1 MRSRQLCGVLGGV
14 LLLVVLSGGLVDL
27 QAQENLETK
36 ATSPVTE
43 AVKAKT
49 TTAEK
54 TSPPGQEETEAAK
67 KKKAEADK
75 KNAEAEKTEALEKIV
90 VTATKTPRNP
100 DDVPASITVI
110 TSKDIER
117 QNIQD
122 ADEALAQVPGAAQR
136 RSRFADT
143 IATVIL
149 RGFPSSPR
157 TLVLYDGQAF
167 QTGSSR
173 SVRYGAMPVEEIE
186 RIEVVRGPFS
196 ALYGG
201 NAMGG
206 VINFITKTPQKLE
219 ATERFGYATYDTF
232 TNYVGFGDR
241 LWDKLSFKFSWTYQ
255 NTAGYP
261 SNQVTKSAST
271 GAAATRVRSWIPS
284 HTTTGGT
291 TYIIG
296 DTGDNSFWNSCLN
309 AKVRWDI
316 APGHRVDL
324 TVLQNWSYWDYS
336 KYHTYLSN
344 VATGQPVNQGTVG
357 LENTNLRFSNLRVG
371 NFLSGP
377 GVEYM
382 ACYNLASE
390 HQLSKNTTL
399 KLRAGLLNQPYGDSI
414 TPGTSAATSQAGG
427 PGTIQA
433 THSNNWTGEA
443 QLIQAIGA
451 KQTLTGGVAVNVDT
465 GGSKISNLASWRDFS
480 SKLNVVTQYGG
491 QTTNWGFYAQDEIF
505 WHPMF
510 STVLGARL
518 DWWTN
523 FNGLSQ
529 SGANL
534 PKEHLPGRQQVS
546 FNPKVALLFRP
557 WNWMT
562 WRASAGTTFR
572 PPTITELYLSKT
584 YASGMVYQANP
595 ALKPETAVSWE
606 VGTTLKPFKGN
617 VVTAT
622 FFDNYV
628 SDMIYRYQD
637 PSNPGS
643 NIWLINNAAEA
654 RIFGVEVEVTQ
665 KLFSWLQVFANTTI
679 LNARITKSENDPNM
693 VGKKLTYVPRQQ
705 YNFGLNANYW
715 IFNGNLT
722 GRYVSKLPTTS
733 NNSDCYNGVKGSYD
747 PYFTLDAKLIVKP
760 VKRFSMSF
768 SVNNIMNREYYSYY
782 LTPGR
787 TFWLEAAV
795 KY

>member
-1 MRSRQLCGVLGGV
+1 MRSRQLGGILGGV
-14 LLLVVLSGGLVDL
+14 LLLGVLTGGVADL
-27 QAQENLETK
+27 RAQENTEAITVSPGTEEVK
-36 ATSPVTE
+36 SGVTSP
-43 AVKAKT
+43 
-49 TTAEK
+49 EK
-54 TSPPGQEETEAAK
+54 SSSPGQEETEVDK
-67 KKKAEADK
+67 KKKAEA
-75 KNAEAEKTEALEKIV
+75 EKAHALEKIV

-117 QNIQD
+117 QNIQ
-122 ADEALAQVPGAAQR
+122 AVDEALAQVPGAAQR

-157 TLVLYDGQAF
+157 TLVLYDGQSF
-167 QTGSSR
+167 QLGNSAT
-173 SVRYGAMPVEEIE
+173 VRYGAMPVEEIE

-219 ATERFGYATYDTF
+219 ATAKLGYSTYDTW
-232 TNYVGFGDR
+232 TSTLSCGDR
-241 LWDKLSFKFSWTYQ
+241 LWNKLSFKVNWTYQ

-261 SNQVTKSAST
+261 SNQVTKSAGT
-271 GAAATRVRSWIPS
+271 GVAATRVGGYIPS

-296 DTGDNSFWNSCLN
+296 DSGDNSFWNSCLN
-309 AKVRWDI
+309 AKLSWDI
-316 APGHRVDL
+316 ADGHKVDL
-324 TVLQNWSYWDYS
+324 TVLQNWSYWDYNN
-336 KYHTYLSN
+336 YHTYLQN
-344 VATGQPVNQGTVG
+344 LATGAPVNQGTAG
-357 LENTNLRFSNLRVG
+357 LGNTNQRFSGLQPG
-371 NFLSGP
+371 AFLSGP

-390 HQLSKNTTL
+390 HQLSKSTTL
-399 KLRAGLLNQPYGDSI
+399 KLRGGLLNQPYGNSI
-414 TPGTSAATSQAGG
+414 TPGTTAATSQAGG

-433 THSNNWTGEA
+433 IQTNNWTGEA
-443 QLIQAIGA
+443 QLVRAIGG
-451 KQTLTGGVAVNVDT
+451 KQTLTGGVAVNVAT
-465 GGSKISNLASWRDFS
+465 GTSKTNNLADWRDFD
-480 SKLNVVTQYGG
+480 SKLDVVTKYAGK
-491 QTTNWGFYAQDEIF
+491 TANWGFYAQDEIF
-505 WHPMF
+505 WHSMF

-523 FNGLSQ
+523 SDGISQ
-529 SGANL
+529 PAVNL
-534 PKEHLPGRQQVS
+534 PESHLPGRQQVS

-557 WNWMT
+557 WDWMT
-562 WRASAGTTFR
+562 WRTSAGTTFR

-584 YASGMVYQANP
+584 YPSGMVYKANP
-595 ALKPETAVSWE
+595 ALNPETAVSWE
-606 VGTTLKPFKGN
+606 VGATLKPFKGN

-628 SDMIYRYQD
+628 SDLIYRYLD
-637 PSNPGS
+637 PSNPGA
-643 NIWLINNAAEA
+643 NVWLINNAAEA

-665 KLFSWLQVFANTTI
+665 KLFSWLEVFGNTTL
-679 LNARITKSENDPNM
+679 LNARITKSEENPEM

-705 YNFGLNANYW
+705 FNFGLNANYW

-722 GRYVSKLPTTS
+722 GRYVSKLWTTS
-733 NNSDCYNGVKGSYD
+733 DNTDTYNGVKGSYD

-760 VKRFSMSF
+760 VKWASVSF

-787 TFWLEAAV
+787 TFWVEAAV